1 MNKRQIIAS
10 LSNIANTLDVSG
22 LYKEASSLTN
32 VMKRLADES
41 NLNPIFDPRQ
51 KDSRLDTFRAMGHT
65 RGGYLDVKQNQDV
78 PLPRWVEEQ
87 RDKLL
92 NPKKPEVLHPSQI
105 QSNQKVD
112 EIFPDFMENYK
123 KLWDNY
129 SDIDIPFYIDPR
141 AINEISI
148 EFLLDGANNPNEWL
162 KNKIDKM
169 EEKFKNWYQENFDF
183 MIDHIRFIEYFM
195 NSNNLNISQM
205 EALLRKARS

>member
-10 LSNIANTLDVSG
+10 LNKIANQLDNSG

-32 VMKRLADES
+32 VMIKLADES
-41 NLNPIFDPRQ
+41 DLNPIFDPRQ

-65 RGGYLDVKQNQDV
+65 RGGYLDVNQNQDKG
-78 PLPRWVEEQ
+78 LPRWVEEQ

-112 EIFPDFMENYK
+112 EIFPDFMENYE

>member
-10 LSNIANTLDVSG
+10 LNKIANQLDNSG

-32 VMKRLADES
+32 VMIKLADES
-41 NLNPIFDPRQ
+41 DLNPIFDPRQ

-65 RGGYLDVKQNQDV
+65 RGGHLDVNQNQDKG
-78 PLPRWVEEQ
+78 LPRWVEEQ

-112 EIFPDFMENYK
+112 EIFPDFMENYE

-129 SDIDIPFYIDPR
+129 SDIDIPFYIDPK

-183 MIDHIRFIEYFM
+183 MIDHIRFIGYFM

>member
-1 MNKRQIIAS
+1 MNTKFLLR
-10 LSNIANTLDVSG
+10 DV
-22 LYKEASSLTN
+22 LSSLKKLDQQGHYKIADKIFNN
-32 VMKRLADES
+32 VMKRLAEND
-41 NLNPIFDPRQ
+41 PIFDPRQ
-51 KDSRLDTFRAMGHT
+51 KDFPLDTFRAMGPA
-65 RGGYLDVKQNQDV
+65 RGGYLDVNQNQDKG
-78 PLPRWVEEQ
+78 LPRWVEEQ

-112 EIFPDFMENYK
+112 EIFPDFMENYE

-129 SDIDIPFYIDPR
+129 SDLDLPFYIESR

>member
-10 LSNIANTLDVSG
+10 LNKIANTLENTG

-32 VMKRLADES
+32 VMIKLADES
-41 NLNPIFDPRQ
+41 DLNPIFDPRQ

-65 RGGYLDVKQNQDV
+65 RGGYLDVNQNQKED
-78 PLPRWVEEQ
+78 LPRWVEEQ

-112 EIFPDFMENYK
+112 EIFPDFMENYE

-129 SDIDIPFYIDPR
+129 SDIDIPFYIHNR

-205 EALLRKARS
+205 EALLRKAIS